1 LTERSRRRIS
11 SDDRLRGKNGTARRK
26 KNEPNLMSRGKN
38 GKLRGKSV
46 TDFAGERKI
55 GFVGREKPMVIC
67 EGKRLEIEREI
78 CPLHHLENDTEA
90 GTKALLVALQL
101 LELLGAI
108 LVPALLD
115 VAHRQALVLVP
126 LHAKDGLSP
135 LLLVP
140 ATVSAALLLV
150 AGHVRDLIRHLL
162 PLPPETESILPRA
175 VEDHLHLVAGPAAA
189 AVLFRVIQQCL

>member
-1 LTERSRRRIS
+1 MTERSRRRTS
-11 SDDRLRGKNGTARRK
+11 SDDRLRGKNGIAGRK
-26 KNEPNLMSRGKN
+26 RNEPNSMSRGKN

-55 GFVGREKPMVIC
+55 GFVGREKPMVTC
-67 EGKRLEIEREI
+67 AGKRLEIEI

-162 PLPPETESILPRA
+162 PLPPETELILPRA
-175 VEDHLHLVAGPAAA
+175 VEDHLHLVAGLAAA